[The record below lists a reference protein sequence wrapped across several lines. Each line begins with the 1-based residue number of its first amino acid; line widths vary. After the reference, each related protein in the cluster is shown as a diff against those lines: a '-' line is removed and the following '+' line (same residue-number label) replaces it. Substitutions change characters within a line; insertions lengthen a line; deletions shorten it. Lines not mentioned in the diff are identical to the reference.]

1 MKPRWGLEGCS
12 TSQGM
17 AGAPEAGRGRRDPA
31 CEPLEGVGFGVHLD
45 FWFSPSKL
53 GGNKFLLF
61 LVVLFVAAGYAA
73 VPQGYTQCSAPHGN
87 VSSPCLSP
95 FWTPHGAHVF
105 DVILWLHSD
114 SVTGKGS
121 SPLLRLLNCAR
132 QGRPLLSRGS
142 VLALGVVSIYLVL
155 RIFHGWKKCIVI
167 RRLQCWRRNAK
178 VFFFDIQNM
187 ILQ

>member
-1 MKPRWGLEGCS
+1 MSVLWTNRKGRTKRQRLLTEGLMKPRWGLEGCS

-17 AGAPEAGRGRRDPA
+17 AGAPEAGRGGRDPA
-31 CEPLEGVGFGVHLD
+31 LEPLEGVGFGVHLD

-95 FWTPHGAHVF
+95 FWTPLGAHVF

-114 SVTGKGS
+114 FSYREGKFSLIEATQLCQTGE
-121 SPLLRLLNCAR
+121 A
-132 QGRPLLSRGS
+132 
-142 VLALGVVSIYLVL
+142 LALTGFSSCIGSG
-155 RIFHGWKKCIVI
+155 FH
-167 RRLQCWRRNAK
+167 LFSAK
-178 VFFFDIQNM
+178 NLPWLEEMYCD
-187 ILQ
+187 